1 MMKKLCLL
9 LLSLLIS
16 IPANANLQHAIDL
29 FGNADYTNSFKEFTV
44 LAGSG
49 DPVGQAYLSMHYFGG
64 LGTEENTSL
73 GEKWKEKSFNA
84 LKALSTRTPE
94 QQWILAEYL
103 EEVDSEQ
110 SAAMYQKSFNGFSK
124 LAKSG
129 DAYAAF
135 ILSYFY
141 DYGYGGIEVNL
152 KKASKWELVAAE
164 KGYAP
169 AQFYYGWRLIDYG
182 DLKETDD
189 ESIEWFQKAAQQGHR
204 DAKEELNK
212 LEQQKKIAQIIEH
225 LKSPVSHWD
234 LGLLKLD
241 LRIKE
246 WREDLVWQYYIR
258 PNKVEV
264 KLNSLS
270 SLDVHIYMQ
279 YIPDEISKDETSNY
293 FGHSG
298 STARDRIYKHYC
310 RALSEDFVENVLTLH
325 YEFWNRKKVS
335 IQEHN
340 IKIGSLFED
349 NDDWSARIGKLL
361 LENSQIKLFVPK
373 DKYASST
380 EEINYEGLKCSFET
394 LDIINS
400 ERIYKGGYYYSY
412 WKDFK
417 TETGPYTGKY
427 SSRKIDY
434 PVSFSIK

>member
-1 MMKKLCLL
+1 MKKLCLL

-16 IPANANLQHAIDL
+16 IPANANLQHAID
-29 FGNADYTNSFKEFTV
+29 FFNNADYTNSFKEFTV

-49 DPVGQAYLSMHYFGG
+49 DPVGQAYLSFHYFGG
-64 LGTEENTSL
+64 SGTEENTSL

-124 LAKSG
+124 LATAG

-135 ILSYFY
+135 ALSYFY
-141 DYGYGGIEVNL
+141 EYGLGGIEENL
-152 KKASKWELVAAE
+152 KKTTKWELVAAK

-189 ESIEWFQKAAQQGHR
+189 ETIEWFQKAAQQGNR

-212 LEQQKKIAQIIEH
+212 LEYQKKIAPIIEH

-234 LGLLKLD
+234 LGLSKLD
-241 LRIKE
+241 FRIKE
-246 WREDLVWQYYIR
+246 WRGDLVWEYYIR
-258 PNKVEV
+258 PNKVEL
-264 KLNSLS
+264 KLNSLG

-279 YIPDEISKDETSNY
+279 YIPNDISKNESSNY
-293 FGHSG
+293 FGLYG
-298 STARDRIYKHYC
+298 YFADEIYEHYC
-310 RALSEDFVENVLTLH
+310 RALSEEFVENVLTLH

-349 NDDWSARIGKLL
+349 NDDWSARIGKML
-361 LENSQIKLFVPK
+361 LENSQIKLYVSYGTK
-373 DKYASST
+373 KK
-380 EEINYEGLKCSFET
+380 LKCSFET

-400 ERIYKGGYYYSY
+400 ESI
-412 WKDFK
+412 
-417 TETGPYTGKY
+417 YTGGNYFTYLKAG
-427 SSRKIDY
+427 SNITIVEA
-434 PVSFSIK
+434 VSFSIK